1 MRILVTGGAGFV
13 GSQYVRGLVS
23 GGYAPPGSVDVT
35 VLDKLT
41 YAGAWDNLPA
51 GAPGLTLVRGDVCDA
66 PTVREVMRGHDAVV
80 HFAAESHVDRSFYA
94 TSAFLATNV
103 MGTQTL
109 LLHHPH
115 HLRHRTLRRPGPLVP
130 QPRLRRLP
138 RASRRREMT
147 KPVRQC
153 PMRGLGLGL
162 EDGAADSGLR

>member
-1 MRILVTGGAGFV
+1 MDVLVTGGAGFI
-13 GSQYVRGLVS
+13 GSHFVKRILPADDIGR
-23 GGYAPPGSVDVT
+23 VT
-35 VLDKLT
+35 VLGALT
-41 YAGAWDNLPA
+41 YAGHIHNLGEAFLWPK
-51 GAPGLTLVRGDVCDA
+51 LTSVEGDILDRPLVDQLVHQ
-66 PTVREVMRGHDAVV
+66 HDAVV

-115 HLRHRTLRRPGPLVP
+115 HSRRRTLGRPGPLVP